1 MSRLAFSIAAVGLAL
16 GVAST
21 SACKAP
27 VVSSPDGAAAG
38 GTSAGSATGAPASGG
53 AKVLAEGK
61 VGASIGDGT
70 PVDLE
75 PPDATYG
82 ADPRDVGPASAV
94 GGSMG
99 DAVHS
104 ELLPEEP
111 APPPL
116 PADEPSFRSRRRLD
130 LDQLDASLQRVT
142 GFGWTEIRGGRE
154 VNLLVDLAASLGK
167 PDYAQ
172 RTLEDLEPNVTFAKF
187 LDDAARNVCD
197 KVVKANGG
205 RDVLLIDAQP
215 SDTVS
220 SAPARVDANLRTL
233 LLRFHGHAVAPG
245 GPALERWRWLFETST
260 RVGGTPLE
268 GWRAVCIALLEHPDF
283 YSY

>member
-1 MSRLAFSIAAVGLAL
+1 MSRLPFRMAAIAMALAVT
-16 GVAST
+16 ST
-21 SACKAP
+21 SACTAP
-27 VVSSPDGAAAG
+27 VVSSPGGASAG
-38 GTSAGSATGAPASGG
+38 GTSAGSAAGAPVSGG
-53 AKVLAEGK
+53 ATVLAEGK
-61 VGASIGDGT
+61 VGASIGDST

-75 PPDATYG
+75 MPDATYG
-82 ADPRDVGPASAV
+82 ADPRDVGPATAL

-116 PADEPSFRSRRRLD
+116 PADEPAFRSRRRLD

-142 GFGWTEIRGGRE
+142 GFGWTETRGGRE
-154 VNLLVDLAASLGK
+154 VNLLVELAASLGK

-197 KVVKANGG
+197 KVVAANGG
-205 RDVLLIDAQP
+205 RGVLLIDAQP
-215 SDTVS
+215 SDTVA
-220 SAPARVDANLRTL
+220 SAPVRVDANLRAL
-233 LLRFHGHAVAPG
+233 LLRFHGHAVGPG

-260 RVGGTPLE
+260 RVGGSPRE